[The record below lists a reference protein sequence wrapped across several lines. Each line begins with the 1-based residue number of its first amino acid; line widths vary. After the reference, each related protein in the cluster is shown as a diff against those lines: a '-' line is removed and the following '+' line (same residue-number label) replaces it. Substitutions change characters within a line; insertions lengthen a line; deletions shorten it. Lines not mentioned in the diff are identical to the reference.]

1 MNKLNYT
8 KYFFIIIGYLIS
20 SNISAQTNRALI
32 VTIANYPKNSG
43 WENIHADNDKVYILE
58 MLSLK
63 KFLPAHIIQLSDT
76 LATKANV
83 TKALNRLC
91 QRGTIR

>member
-20 SNISAQTNRALI
+20 SNISAQTNRVLI

-58 MLSLK
+58 MLSILK
-63 KFLPAHIIQLSDT
+63 SAS
-76 LATKANV
+76 N
-83 TKALNRLC
+83 LNGNLNC
-91 QRGTIR
+91 SKELEHYAS